1 LIVRLL
7 REPLLQ
13 FLALGAMLFAL
24 YGLTGKR
31 SAEAPEKI
39 VVSAERVANLG
50 DGFARTWRR
59 LPNQQELQGLI
70 EDYIRDEVFY
80 REGRAAG
87 LDRDDVIIRR
97 RVRQKMEFVADEMSV
112 PEPSDEQLAAYL
124 ASNPERFRAED
135 QLTFHQVFL
144 SATRRANTIDSDS
157 KQVASILARAGAAAD
172 ATELGDPFLLG
183 DEFRDVSP
191 SKVTSIFGESFAKH
205 ISVMERG
212 SWQGPFLR
220 ASGSISS
227 SSANGSWE
235 TCRRSMPSGRS
246 SSASGRTRAVW
257 RPNKSFMPRF
267 GAATKSW
274 SRSPRQ
280 KRRRPPADESL
291 PLDLCCCRGAA
302 GATRTLG

>member
-24 YGLTGKR
+24 YGLAGKR

-39 VVSAERVANLG
+39 VVSASRVANLG

-59 LPNQQELQGLI
+59 LPNEQELQGLI

-97 RVRQKMEFVADEMSV
+97 RVRQKMEFLADEMSV

-157 KQVASILARAGAAAD
+157 KRLAGILARADGAVD
-172 ATELGDPFLLG
+172 ATALGDAFLLG
-183 DEFRDVSP
+183 EEFRAVSLT
-191 SKVTSIFGESFAKH
+191 KVTSIFGESFAKQL
-205 ISVMERG
+205 SVTEKG
-212 SWQGPFLR
+212 WQGPVS
-220 ASGSISS
+220 SGFGQHFVFI
-227 SSANGSWE
+227 
-235 TCRRSMPSGRS
+235 SGRVP
-246 SSASGRTRAVW
+246 GKL
-257 RPNKSFMPRF
+257 P
-267 GAATKSW
+267 
-274 SRSPRQ
+274 
-280 KRRRPPADESL
+280 
-291 PLDLCCCRGAA
+291 PLDAIRPAVQREWANARRLEAEQKLYASLRGRYEIVIEKPQAKAA
-302 GATRTLG
+302 EAASR

>member
-1 LIVRLL
+1 LIIRLL

-24 YGLTGKR
+24 YGLAGKR

-39 VVSAERVANLG
+39 VVSASRVANLG

-59 LPNQQELQGLI
+59 LPNEQELQGLI

-97 RVRQKMEFVADEMSV
+97 RVRQKMEFLADDMSV

-157 KQVASILARAGAAAD
+157 KQIASILARADGAVD
-172 ATELGDPFLLG
+172 ATVLGDPFLLG
-183 DEFRDVSP
+183 EEFRNVSP
-191 SKVTSIFGESFAKH
+191 SKVTSIFGESFAKQ
-205 ISVMERG
+205 ISVMEKGR
-212 SWQGPFLR
+212 WQGP
-220 ASGSISS
+220 ISS
-227 SSANGSWE
+227 GFGQHFVFISEWV
-235 TCRRSMPSGRS
+235 SGNL
-246 SSASGRTRAVW
+246 
-257 RPNKSFMPRF
+257 P
-267 GAATKSW
+267 
-274 SRSPRQ
+274 
-280 KRRRPPADESL
+280 
-291 PLDLCCCRGAA
+291 PLDAVRPVVHREWANARRLEAEQKLYASLRNRYEIVVEEPRAKAA
-302 GATRTLG
+302 EAASR

>member
-1 LIVRLL
+1 LIIRLL

-24 YGLTGKR
+24 YGFVGKR

-39 VVSAERVANLG
+39 VVSASRVANLG

-59 LPNQQELQGLI
+59 LPNEQELQGLI

-97 RVRQKMEFVADEMSV
+97 RVRQKMEFLADEMSV

-157 KQVASILARAGAAAD
+157 KQIASILARADRAVD
-172 ATELGDPFLLG
+172 ATALGDPFLLG
-183 DEFRDVSP
+183 EEFRDVSP
-191 SKVTSIFGESFAKH
+191 SKVTSIFGENFARQ
-205 ISVMERG
+205 ISVMEKGR
-212 SWQGPFLR
+212 WQGP
-220 ASGSISS
+220 ISS
-227 SSANGSWE
+227 G
-235 TCRRSMPSGRS
+235 
-246 SSASGRTRAVW
+246 
-257 RPNKSFMPRF
+257 F
-267 GAATKSW
+267 GQHFVFISE
-274 SRSPRQ
+274 RVFGNLP
-280 KRRRPPADESL
+280 
-291 PLDLCCCRGAA
+291 PLDAVRPAVQREWANARRLEAEQKLYASLRGRYEIVVDAPRAKAA
-302 GATRTLG
+302 EAASR

>member
-1 LIVRLL
+1 MIVRLL

-24 YGLTGKR
+24 YGLAGKR

-39 VVSAERVANLG
+39 VVSASRVANLG

-59 LPNQQELQGLI
+59 LPNEQELQGLI

-97 RVRQKMEFVADEMSV
+97 RVRQKMEFLADDMSV

-144 SATRRANTIDSDS
+144 SATRRANTIDNDS
-157 KQVASILARAGAAAD
+157 KQIASILARADGAVD
-172 ATELGDPFLLG
+172 ATVLGDPFLLG
-183 DEFRDVSP
+183 EEFRNVSP
-191 SKVTSIFGESFAKH
+191 SKVTSIFGESFAKQ
-205 ISVMERG
+205 ISVMEKGR
-212 SWQGPFLR
+212 WQGP
-220 ASGSISS
+220 ISS
-227 SSANGSWE
+227 GFGQHFVFISEWVSGNLPSLDAVRPVVHREWANA
-235 TCRRSMPSGRS
+235 RRLEAEQKLY
-246 SSASGRTRAVW
+246 ASLRNRYEIVVEEPRA
-257 RPNKSFMPRF
+257 K
-267 GAATKSW
+267 AAEAA
-274 SRSPRQ
+274 SR
-280 KRRRPPADESL
+280 
-291 PLDLCCCRGAA
+291 
-302 GATRTLG
+302 